1 MLYFINTIRT
11 HSWLKRQENFKDGWK
26 HIMTASESRMW
37 LVGNR
42 VNKTTSLCS
51 FRHRDAINWERS
63 NCAELSI
70 RFVARRTETSSFGFV
85 KIFNENWDWARL
97 PKLRQ
102 RNEFQRRN
110 SFVLVSYLE
119 RISVVSFYSRY
130 TLQSRVENFINYAAL
145 IKDFI
150 SLIQVEDKIFVFR
163 Y

>member
-1 MLYFINTIRT
+1 MQFQT
-11 HSWLKRQENFKDGWK
+11 
-26 HIMTASESRMW
+26 SRRYK
-37 LVGNR
+37 LRAFGSNR
-42 VNKTTSLCS
+42 
-51 FRHRDAINWERS
+51 
-63 NCAELSI
+63 AELSI
-70 RFVARRTETSSFGFV
+70 RFVARRTETSSFEFV

-97 PKLRQ
+97 SKLRQ

-163 Y
+163 FVINECNFEIYWMSVEVEFYMLSNKERRWYDFEFNNCGFIFAMFHR